1 MNNQETE
8 WNVSEIVE
16 HLSNTDEII
25 KFLHENSI
33 AKVAVVESTERYE
46 AGENR
51 QGIILKVQE
60 TGKDS
65 VSGVMI
71 DIREGQPSTDQVY
84 DAIYGIGKDCT
95 KRAIVFT
102 DARNENDRGNPAAD
116 EYAVGNVIKAMG
128 AYQLNLYFI
137 KLKGNLFQP
146 ELYNMEIFKNPKQ
159 QYSLKDLPSPERFCA
174 EEFWSIYLDFYN
186 EAFYK
191 GWEVFNGGIHEISE
205 WGYMLY
211 IDADYFADFPAY
223 WDNNG
228 IRLVI
233 QESHETD
240 DQIKKIWM
248 LKKDD
253 LEKRFPGCVEL
264 EYLSDKLTKIVIK
277 YSDRP
282 ISWLLTAT
290 SQEKIAF
297 AKIFYKGFW
306 ELRWLLEGQLEEMRN
321 LKIA

>member
-1 MNNQETE
+1 MNSQETK
-8 WNVSEIVE
+8 WNVSEIVDP
-16 HLSNTDEII
+16 LSNTDEIV
-25 KFLHENSI
+25 KFLHEDGI
-33 AKVAVVESTERYE
+33 AKVATVESTERYE
-46 AGENR
+46 VGENR
-51 QGIILKVQE
+51 HGIILKIQE

-65 VSGVMI
+65 LSGVMI

-84 DAIYGIGKDCT
+84 DAIYGIGKDYT
-95 KRAIVFT
+95 KQVIVFT
-102 DARNENDRGNPAAD
+102 DAWNENDRGNLAAD

-137 KLKGNLFQP
+137 KLNENLFQP
-146 ELYNMEIFKNPKQ
+146 ELYDMEIFKNPKQ
-159 QYSLKDLPSPERFCA
+159 QYLLKDLPSPERFRA
-174 EEFWSIYLDFYN
+174 EEFWSIYLDFNN

-205 WGYMLY
+205 WGYMLF
-211 IDADYFADFPAY
+211 IDADYFANFPAY
-223 WDNNG
+223 WDDNG

-233 QESHETD
+233 KEVHKTD

-253 LEKRFPGCVEL
+253 LEKRFPGCFEL

-290 SQEKIAF
+290 SREKIAF
-297 AKIFYKGFW
+297 AKCFYKDFW
-306 ELRWLLEGQLEEMRN
+306 ELRWLLEGQLEEMKN
-321 LKIA
+321 LEIA

>member
-1 MNNQETE
+1 MNNQETKC
-8 WNVSEIVE
+8 NVSEIVE
-16 HLSNTDEII
+16 HLSNADEII

-128 AYQLNLYFI
+128 AYQLNLYFL